1 MTLKVPIGIQGDTFE
16 KAQHEA
22 LLNAVKA
29 WNDLDKSR
37 RPRIT
42 IPGQVEPETNTSSP
56 QPGVAK
62 PPDRDSDSDSDN
74 NSASRQGSDSEEE
87 SSHP

>member
-1 MTLKVPIGIQGDTFE
+1 MTLKAPIGIQGDAFE

-37 RPRIT
+37 RFRIP
-42 IPGQVEPETNTSSP
+42 IPGQVEPETNTFSP

-62 PPDRDSDSDSDN
+62 PPDRDSDSDCDISSLVDYVL
-74 NSASRQGSDSEEE
+74 DS
-87 SSHP
+87 

>member
-1 MTLKVPIGIQGDTFE
+1 MTLKPIGIQRDAF
-16 KAQHEA
+16 ANAPDEA

-42 IPGQVEPETNTSSP
+42 IPGQVEPETNTFPP

-62 PPDRDSDSDSDN
+62 PPDRDSDSDSDI
-74 NSASRQGSDSEEE
+74 SSLVDYVLDS
-87 SSHP
+87 